1 MRDTT
6 EKLQTKEWE
15 HMSVRIPKET
25 KDKLRED
32 AKNNLRPIGMHLS
45 WIVINYLENKKGKVG
60 VGTTS
65 PDLLS

>member
-32 AKNNLRPIGMHLS
+32 AKKNLRPIGMHLS
-45 WIVINYLENKKGKVG
+45 WIIINYLENKKRN
-60 VGTTS
+60 TNE
-65 PDLLS
+65 